1 MPHAPLVSPGPPL
14 TPDQRRRY
22 ARQLSLDQVGDL
34 GQRRLAVARVLMV
47 GAGGLGSPVLTALAA
62 AGVGT
67 IGIVDSDS
75 VEVSNL
81 HRQTIYSMADLAQP
95 KAEAAAAALRAH
107 NPLIEVVAHQTRL
120 TAANAH
126 ELVDDYDIVVDGTD
140 NFATRHLA
148 HDAAARLHKPYVW
161 GSVLRFDGLV
171 TTFWVDGPRGG
182 TRLEDLFPS
191 TPGADEAETCA
202 MAGVLGSVCASI
214 GAMMATETL
223 KLIVG
228 FGEPLFGRLLV
239 HDGLDASWRE
249 VPYSGSVPAPTAA
262 GAAAAVT
269 EAVTAAVAVPSADT
283 VPREAAPPE
292 AAPTEAAP
300 TETVTRDT
308 SHSQVHSH
316 AHPPAAGIAEPGPGS
331 GTPEEIDSEE
341 LAALLADRASGTADF
356 VLVDI
361 REPWER
367 DIVAIDGSALVPMA
381 QLLTES
387 ARQVLE
393 PDSRVILY
401 CHHGTRSEYARGV
414 LLDNGWSDVTH
425 LAGGIDDWVRRIEPA
440 KPRY

>member
-1 MPHAPLVSPGPPL
+1 MPHVPLVSPGPPL
-14 TPDQRRRY
+14 TPAQRQRY
-22 ARQLSLDQVGDL
+22 ARQLSLEQVGDL
-34 GQRRLAVARVLMV
+34 GQRRLAAARVLMI

-81 HRQTIYSMADLAQP
+81 HRQTIYSMADLARP
-95 KAEAAAAALRAH
+95 KAEAAADVLRAH

-120 TAANAH
+120 TAANVLA
-126 ELVDDYDIVVDGTD
+126 LIADYDIVVDGTD

-148 HDAAARLHKPYVW
+148 HDAAALLHKPYIW

-171 TTFWVDGPRGG
+171 TTFWVDGPSGG
-182 TRLEDLFPS
+182 TRLEDLFPT

-202 MAGVLGSVCASI
+202 MAGVLGSVCAGV
-214 GAMMATETL
+214 GAMMASEAL

-249 VPYSGSVPAPTAA
+249 VPY
-262 GAAAAVT
+262 GAAAPAG
-269 EAVTAAVAVPSADT
+269 T
-283 VPREAAPPE
+283 VPAAAHPVTDAATGVTGHLEPAAAADPP
-292 AAPTEAAP
+292 
-300 TETVTRDT
+300 RDT
-308 SHSQVHSH
+308 SHSQVHTHPIPVPPH
-316 AHPPAAGIAEPGPGS
+316 AGAPAPDEVTSA
-331 GTPEEIDSEE
+331 E
-341 LAALLADRASGTADF
+341 LAGLLADREAGTADF

-381 QLLTES
+381 QLLTDE
-387 ARQVLE
+387 ARTVME
-393 PDSRVILY
+393 PDDRVILY
-401 CHHGTRSEYARGV
+401 CHHGTRSEYAREV
-414 LLDNGWSDVTH
+414 LRDNGWSTVSH
-425 LAGGIDDWVRRIEPA
+425 LAGGVDDWVRRIEPS
-440 KPRY
+440 KQRY

>member
-34 GQRRLAVARVLMV
+34 GQRRLAVARVLMI

-120 TAANAH
+120 TAANVQ

-191 TPGADEAETCA
+191 TPGPDEAETCA

-249 VPYSGSVPAPTAA
+249 VPYSGSVPAEAEAA
-262 GAAAAVT
+262 AAAAVPSSDT
-269 EAVTAAVAVPSADT
+269 APRETAPAEALPPET
-283 VPREAAPPE
+283 VPVEA
-292 AAPTEAAP
+292 
-300 TETVTRDT
+300 VTRDT
-308 SHSQVHSH
+308 SHSQVPTH
-316 AHPPAAGIAEPGPGS
+316 AHPAAAAAEPGPGS

-341 LAALLADRASGTADF
+341 LAALLADRAAGTADF

-387 ARQVLE
+387 ARQVLD

-425 LAGGIDDWVRRIEPA
+425 LAGGIDDWVRRIEPG

>member
-14 TPDQRRRY
+14 TADQRRRY

-34 GQRRLAVARVLMV
+34 GQRRLAVARVLMI

-120 TAANAH
+120 TAANVL

-182 TRLEDLFPS
+182 TRLADLFPS
-191 TPGADEAETCA
+191 TPGPDEAETCA

-214 GAMMATETL
+214 GSMMATETL

-249 VPYSGSVPAPTAA
+249 VPYSGSAPTPSDAA
-262 GAAAAVT
+262 DA
-269 EAVTAAVAVPSADT
+269 PSADAE
-283 VPREAAPPE
+283 PAENADGEDAAAEDGP
-292 AAPTEAAP
+292 AAA
-300 TETVTRDT
+300 VTRDT
-308 SHSQVHSH
+308 SHSQVPGHSH
-316 AHPPAAGIAEPGPGS
+316 PAAAPEPGPGS

-341 LAALLADRASGTADF
+341 LAALLAARAAGTADF

>member
-1 MPHAPLVSPGPPL
+1 MPHVPLVSPGPPL
-14 TPDQRRRY
+14 TAAQRQRY
-22 ARQLSLDQVGDL
+22 ARQVSLEQVGDL
-34 GQRRLAVARVLMV
+34 GQRRLAAARVLMI

-81 HRQTIYSMADLAQP
+81 HRQTIYSMADLARP
-95 KAEAAAAALRAH
+95 KAEAAADVLRAH

-120 TAANAH
+120 TAANVLA
-126 ELVDDYDIVVDGTD
+126 LIADYDIVVDGTD

-148 HDAAARLHKPYVW
+148 HDAAALLHKPYVW

-171 TTFWVDGPRGG
+171 TTFWVDGPAGG

-202 MAGVLGSVCASI
+202 MAGVLGSVCAGV

-228 FGEPLFGRLLV
+228 FGDPLFGRLLV
-239 HDGLDASWRE
+239 LDGLDSSWRE
-249 VPYSGSVPAPTAA
+249 VPYAAA
-262 GAAAAVT
+262 GSAPAASAAPAADHEPAAAA
-269 EAVTAAVAVPSADT
+269 
-283 VPREAAPPE
+283 PP
-292 AAPTEAAP
+292 
-300 TETVTRDT
+300 RDT
-308 SHSQVHSH
+308 SHSQVHT
-316 AHPPAAGIAEPGPGS
+316 HPIPVPPS
-331 GTPEEIDSEE
+331 PGTPAPDEITSAE
-341 LAALLADRASGTADF
+341 LAGLLAERRAGSADF

-381 QLLTES
+381 QLLTDEAS
-387 ARQVLE
+387 TVME
-393 PDSRVILY
+393 PADRVILY

-414 LLDNGWSDVTH
+414 LRDNGWTDVTH

>member
-1 MPHAPLVSPGPPL
+1 MPHVHLVSPGPPL
-14 TPDQRRRY
+14 TPAQRQRY
-22 ARQLSLDQVGDL
+22 ARQVSLEQVGDL
-34 GQRRLAVARVLMV
+34 GQRRLAAARVLMI

-81 HRQTIYSMADLAQP
+81 HRQTIYTMADLARP

-120 TAANAH
+120 TAANVLA
-126 ELVDDYDIVVDGTD
+126 LIADYDIVVDGTD

-148 HDAAARLHKPYVW
+148 HDAAALLHKPYIW

-171 TTFWVDGPRGG
+171 TTFWVDGPSGG
-182 TRLEDLFPS
+182 TRLEDLFPT

-202 MAGVLGSVCASI
+202 MAGVLGSVCAGV

-239 HDGLDASWRE
+239 LDGLDASWRD
-249 VPYSGSVPAPTAA
+249 VPYGKAAPAAATPAATAPTVAD
-262 GAAAAVT
+262 AVQP
-269 EAVTAAVAVPSADT
+269 EPA
-283 VPREAAPPE
+283 AAPP
-292 AAPTEAAP
+292 
-300 TETVTRDT
+300 RDT
-308 SHSQVHSH
+308 SHSQVFT
-316 AHPPAAGIAEPGPGS
+316 HPIPVPPRPD
-331 GTPEEIDSEE
+331 TPVPDEVSSAE
-341 LAALLADRASGTADF
+341 LAALLADRQTGSADF

-381 QLLTES
+381 ELLTDE
-387 ARQVLE
+387 ARTVME
-393 PDSRVILY
+393 PDDRVILY

-414 LLDNGWSDVTH
+414 LRDNGWSNVTH
-425 LAGGIDDWVRRIEPA
+425 LAGGVDDWVRRIEPD
-440 KPRY
+440 KTRY